1 MNRFLN
7 SRVVSR
13 MTVAAGLL
21 SIISALNAD
30 ESLTQ
35 IRTRFDRR
43 VEVLR
48 RFFHDNHCPDEDY
61 ASQFVLE
68 ADNHNLD
75 WRLLPSLALVESGGG
90 RRSAGNNH
98 FGWNNGRTRFASI
111 SEAIHTVAD
120 AISTGKYYKGKTL
133 VRKLSI
139 YNTRIDYPAMVL
151 SVMNQIAPSP
161 KVEFAE

>member
-7 SRVVSR
+7 SRVFSR
-13 MTVAAGLL
+13 VTVVAGLL
-21 SIISALNAD
+21 SVASAQNTE
-30 ESLTQ
+30 ESLAQ
-35 IRTRFDRR
+35 IRTKFDRR

-61 ASQFVLE
+61 AAQFVLE

-98 FGWNNGRTRFASI
+98 FGWDNGQTRFASI
-111 SEAIHTVAD
+111 SQAIHTVAD
-120 AISTGKYYKGKTL
+120 AISTGKYYKGKSL
-133 VRKLSI
+133 VRKLGT
-139 YNTRIDYPAMVL
+139 YNTHVDYAAMVL

-161 KVEFAE
+161 RVEFAE

>member
-7 SRVVSR
+7 SRVFSR
-13 MTVAAGLL
+13 ITVVAGLL
-21 SIISALNAD
+21 SVASAQNAD

-35 IRTRFDRR
+35 IRAKFERR

-48 RFFHDNHCPDEDY
+48 RFFHDNRCPDEDY
-61 ASQFVLE
+61 AAQFVLE

-75 WRLLPSLALVESGGG
+75 WRLLPSLAIIESGGG

-98 FGWNNGRTRFASI
+98 FGWNNGEARFASI
-111 SEAIHTVAD
+111 SEAIHTVAG
-120 AISTGKYYKGKTL
+120 AISTGKYYKGKSL
-133 VRKLSI
+133 VRKLAT
-139 YNTRIDYPAMVL
+139 YNTRIDYAAMVL

-161 KVEFAE
+161 TVEFAE